1 MSDMQD
7 ALTSAVRSATS
18 AWKKAKRQAD
28 KEDRVRKRELERL
41 RSYRPP
47 KITIRR
53 AAFEVMQRA
62 YMKASANGRY
72 YANARQIMYAARP
85 WVLELTGG
93 KIWKKSS
100 YFTQTLLK
108 DYIEMY
114 DPQWKVVWDSR
125 GHLTEPHTQKNI
137 GLGGIEVMKY
147 TSEWTDIF
155 FDEFPSQLPEIRI
168 KTNGPSLRFNAVLF
182 IEKEGFDP
190 ILKDAGIAEKYDIAI
205 MSTKGL
211 PVGAACRLAHQFSLQ
226 NIMVFVMHDFDLDG
240 FKIVRTLRQG
250 TRLAPGT
257 AVIDIG
263 FRFKDIEGLQNE
275 QIVYKQK
282 KNPKSYLRQCG
293 ATEEECNFLVRS
305 SGYGYGWYGERV
317 ELNAMTSDELIAWL
331 ERKFYEH
338 GISKLTPDDDIL
350 NKAYQRAVYLQRVKE
365 ETENIRQQLKSEM
378 VVIPSEL
385 KKQVAELLK
394 DDPELSWDA
403 AVWEIALTTDK

>member
-1 MSDMQD
+1 MSEMQD
-7 ALTSAVRSATS
+7 ALASAVRSATS

-28 KEDRVRKRELERL
+28 KEDRVKKSDLNRL
-41 RSYRPP
+41 RSYRPH
-47 KITIRR
+47 KITIRQ
-53 AAFEVMQRA
+53 ASFEVMERA

-93 KIWKKSS
+93 ESWKKSS

-114 DPQWKVVWDSR
+114 DPPWKVAWDSR

-155 FDEFPSQLPEIRI
+155 FDEFPSELPEIMI
-168 KTNGPSLRFNAVLF
+168 ETNGPTLRFNNVLF

-190 ILKDAGIAEKYDIAI
+190 ILKDVGIAEKYDIAI

-211 PVGAACRLAHQFSLQ
+211 PVGASCRLAHQFALQ
-226 NIMVFVMHDFDLDG
+226 NIRVFVMHDFDLDG
-240 FKIVRTLRQG
+240 FKIVRTLRRG

-257 AVIDIG
+257 SVIDMG
-263 FRFKDIEGLQNE
+263 FRFGDISGLQKEEVNYR
-275 QIVYKQK
+275 QR
-282 KNPKSYLRQCG
+282 KNPKSYLRLCG
-293 ATEEECNFLVRS
+293 ATEEECNFLVKPS
-305 SGYGYGWYGERV
+305 SNWGGWCGERV

-331 ERKFYEH
+331 ERKFEEQ
-338 GISKLTPDDDIL
+338 GISKLIPSDDIL
-350 NKAYQRAVYLQRVKE
+350 DKAYQRAVYLQRVKE
-365 ETENIRQQLKSEM
+365 ETEKIRQRLKSEK
-378 VVIPSEL
+378 VVRTADL
-385 KKQVAELLK
+385 KQQVADKVL
-394 DDPELSWDA
+394 DDPELSWDE
-403 AVWEIALTTDK
+403 AVWEVALTTDK

>member
-1 MSDMQD
+1 MSEMQD
-7 ALTSAVRSATS
+7 ALTAAVRSATS
-18 AWKKAKRQAD
+18 DWKKAKRQAD
-28 KEDRVRKRELERL
+28 KEDRVRKRDLERL

-47 KITIRR
+47 KITIRQ
-53 AAFEVMQRA
+53 ASFEVMERA

-93 KIWKKSS
+93 ESWKKSS

-114 DPQWKVVWDSR
+114 DPPWKVAWDSR

-147 TSEWTDIF
+147 TSEWTDME
-155 FDEFPSQLPEIRI
+155 FDEFPSELPEIRI
-168 KTNGPSLRFNAVLF
+168 KTNGPTLRFNAVLF

-211 PVGAACRLAHQFSLQ
+211 PVGASCRLAHQFALQ
-226 NIMVFVMHDFDLDG
+226 NIRVFVMHDFDLDG
-240 FKIVRTLRQG
+240 FKIVRTLRRG

-257 AVIDIG
+257 PVIDMG
-263 FRFKDIEGLQNE
+263 FRFEDISGLQKEEVNYR
-275 QIVYKQK
+275 QR
-282 KNPKSYLRQCG
+282 KNPKSYLRLCG
-293 ATEEECNFLVRS
+293 ATEEECDFLVKPATF
-305 SGYGYGWYGERV
+305 YDWYGDRV

-350 NKAYQRAVYLQRVKE
+350 DKAYQRAVYLQRVKE
-365 ETENIRQQLKSEM
+365 ETEKIRQRLKSER
-378 VVIPSEL
+378 VVIPSDFNQ
-385 KKQVAELLK
+385 QVADLLK
-394 DDPELSWDA
+394 EDLELSWDE
-403 AVWEIALTTDK
+403 AVWEVALTTDK